1 MLGVNSNT
9 LFWLSSLFSGQFKSF
24 PAIKLYG
31 QLGNRRKATDIE
43 IKRLNARMRA
53 TKWLKGNGY
62 LWGKMEFVREVTFT
76 KAEKI
81 NLGKMTEN
89 L

>member
-1 MLGVNSNT
+1 MT
-9 LFWLSSLFSGQFKSF
+9 SLFKGKFNSY

-31 QLGNRRKATDIE
+31 QLGDKRKATDIE
-43 IKRLNARMRA
+43 IKRLNARMRT
-53 TKWLKGNGY
+53 TKLFKGNNY
-62 LWGKMEFVREVTFT
+62 LWGKMEFVREITFS

-81 NLGKMTEN
+81 NLGIMTEN